1 VRALLFGG
9 VKANSWV
16 FDLGLLPIRLFA
28 GLALA
33 IAHGLQ
39 KVPPSPQFVES
50 VGALGFPT
58 PMLFAI
64 AAACSEVGGGF
75 LLALGLFTR
84 PAAFFILCTMLVAGL
99 LQHAGEPFTNK
110 ERAFLFGGIAFL
122 FLCLGAG
129 RFSADARIV
138 RR

>member
-1 VRALLFGG
+1 MRALLFGG
-9 VKANSWV
+9 VKANSWL
-16 FDLGLLPIRLFA
+16 FDVGLLPIRVFA

-33 IAHGLQ
+33 IEHGLQ
-39 KVPPSPQFVES
+39 KVPPTAQFVES
-50 VGALGFPT
+50 VGALGFPV
-58 PMLFAI
+58 PIVFAI

-84 PAAFFILCTMLVAGL
+84 PAAFFIVCTMMVAAF